1 MNFIPLIGPDG
12 SVRRRKP
19 NGSSGKT
26 PRKRPSKTPV
36 SAPSTPEAMAS
47 AAAQRE
53 ASEAAARR
61 LVPLQIGRPL
71 VLSATPTRTP
81 APQTLQVDMRIGT
94 SDEARDNPSPLL
106 LALTVNDS
114 PGSAS
119 CDAQTHHDAYES
131 GCEEDGDDGDAAQED
146 AAPAGAGCTA
156 APSPADAGDLAAPPP
171 PIADELTAAPAHAAG
186 PAAHD
191 GLEDAEACNED
202 PGTASFAECA
212 DAAESAT
219 AESATAESATAESAT
234 AETRRVLSTIK
245 ALREQ
250 VAGLQ
255 SELRLSES
263 DRVSQLRQEF
273 NIALDVALDASRS
286 FRQAVLVGDRLHAL
300 VETANEMLTRNQ
312 CSLPLDDLLR
322 WQTLHKTMVRALVE
336 SGEKL
341 RALKSAIPGVQSV
354 VRICETPGL
363 RQQGD
368 SE

>member
-1 MNFIPLIGPDG
+1 MGQRSLGAAGLAARGAAGAAPLPAHRRARLAQGRLARALRVLPPPGPLALA
-12 SVRRRKP
+12 RRR
-19 NGSSGKT
+19 
-26 PRKRPSKTPV
+26 
-36 SAPSTPEAMAS
+36 
-47 AAAQRE
+47 Q
-53 ASEAAARR
+53 AAR
-61 LVPLQIGRPL
+61 
-71 VLSATPTRTP
+71 
-81 APQTLQVDMRIGT
+81 
-94 SDEARDNPSPLL
+94 
-106 LALTVNDS
+106 
-114 PGSAS
+114 
-119 CDAQTHHDAYES
+119 
-131 GCEEDGDDGDAAQED
+131 ED

-212 DAAESAT
+212 DAP
-219 AESATAESATAESAT
+219 ESATAESAT

-341 RALKSAIPGVQSV
+341 RALKSANPGVQSV